1 VTVAVRPRVAYQGAP
16 GAFSEEAIGRYWGGR
31 AEAVP
36 RPSFAD
42 AVQAVCAAETR
53 YAMLPVW
60 NSSIGRIADAWLAM
74 SGDGQAELL
83 AVRPIGEMTMPIR
96 HALLARLGVRRND
109 ITAVVGHP
117 AALAQCS
124 RAIATWGYRPVTA
137 EDSAAA
143 AHAIARAR
151 DGEPLIVPGCAE
163 RFDPLHTATLAPLGA
178 AARYG
183 LAVLDAAIQDRKD
196 NRTSFLV
203 VEKA

>member
-1 VTVAVRPRVAYQGAP
+1 MTLTIRPRVAYQGAP

-31 AEAVP
+31 ADALGL
-36 RPSFAD
+36 PSFAD
-42 AVQAVCAAETR
+42 AVQAVCVGEAR

-74 SGDGQAELL
+74 SGHGQADLL

-96 HALLARLGVRRND
+96 HALLARLGVHRD
-109 ITAVVGHP
+109 AITTIVGHP

-124 RAIATWGYRPVTA
+124 GAIAAWGCRSVA
-137 EDSAAA
+137 VEDSAAA
-143 AHAIARAR
+143 ARAIARAR
-151 DGEPLIVPGCAE
+151 DGEPLIVPGGVE
-163 RFDPLHTATLAPLGA
+163 GFDPRHTATLAPLGA

-183 LAVLDAAIQDRKD
+183 LAVLDAAVQDRRD

-203 VEKA
+203 VEKS